1 MQEWI
6 MFRRILVLVLVLS
19 LGWMCGC
26 GSSSLEGQGGTDIK
40 KDNGV
45 APAPKKP
52 PKNASPNA

>member
-1 MQEWI
+1 